1 MARRTRKPSS
11 ASRKPSGSR
20 TAASTKPA
28 KDADSATELD
38 AGDVDD
44 SELDTTDVEVEDDVA
59 AEPAEDAKEP
69 EEDFDGFYDEIEP
82 RRRRR
87 TADPVKRSAR
97 RPDRTTSHAKAA
109 KASEDADDDLAD
121 LPFEDDD
128 EDAPKRTSST
138 RSRRGKKATTRA
150 SVPAAAK
157 DSTAAS
163 TARARSSA
171 EAERARNPRRRV
183 AAQAPNPE
191 WLAPTAVTLLIVGLV
206 YLVTFYLSSGQLPLP
221 IQNWNLLVGFG
232 IMIAGGGL
240 LMRWK

>member
-11 ASRKPSGSR
+11 ASRKPSGTR
-20 TAASTKPA
+20 AAASTEPA
-28 KDADSATELD
+28 EKADATTELD
-38 AGDVDD
+38 ARDEDPTTDADVDD
-44 SELDTTDVEVEDDVA
+44 ATDDATSEAD
-59 AEPAEDAKEP
+59 
-69 EEDFDGFYDEIEP
+69 DFDGFDDEIGSSRRTRAKDPVKRGKRRPESTSGGKTSKATALADPEEDEDDDEIDSP
-82 RRRRR
+82 RRRRN
-87 TADPVKRSAR
+87 R
-97 RPDRTTSHAKAA
+97 RAA
-109 KASEDADDDLAD
+109 
-121 LPFEDDD
+121 
-128 EDAPKRTSST
+128 
-138 RSRRGKKATTRA
+138 TRA

-157 DSTAAS
+157 DSTATS
-163 TARARSSA
+163 KARARSSA